1 MGVNG
6 LVKNREVLQRLAGGG
21 SSCSSNDD
29 SLLNPLGSL
38 TPGVPRVRIEI
49 ETARPEWSG

>member
-6 LVKNREVLQRLAGGG
+6 LLRNREVLQRLAGGG
-21 SSCSSNDD
+21 LSFSSNDD
-29 SLLNPLGSL
+29 SLLNSLGSL

-49 ETARPEWSG
+49 EPARPEWSG